1 MYVLIWWKNQIHPF
15 TPFKLRDKPH
25 SKYKKTKSHKK
36 MVVNLQPQCDF
47 CKNQLHHNEKR
58 GLPRRFTIYFDSFC
72 PNPKYDTGLPPIY
85 IVNADCT
92 WFWWRKL
99 VVLLPLKLIFVV
111 NILHNWNNR
120 SAQRIR
126 CAERLFQLCKILTT
140 KISFKGNKTTSLR
153 HQNQVQSAFTMYI
166 GGKPVSYLGFGQN
179 ESK

>member
-1 MYVLIWWKNQIHPF
+1 
-15 TPFKLRDKPH
+15 
-25 SKYKKTKSHKK
+25 

-111 NILHNWNNR
+111 NILLNWNNR

-126 CAERLFQLCKILTT
+126 CAERLFQLSKL
-140 KISFKGNKTTSLR
+140 
-153 HQNQVQSAFTMYI
+153 VQSNVETKF
-166 GGKPVSYLGFGQN
+166 KFKVQN
-179 ESK
+179 EKSKCEYKFEAKCQNNNQLKRFSARCITI

>member
-1 MYVLIWWKNQIHPF
+1 
-15 TPFKLRDKPH
+15 
-25 SKYKKTKSHKK
+25 

-99 VVLLPLKLIFVV
+99 VVLLPLKLIIFV
-111 NILHNWNNR
+111 NIVFNWNNR
-120 SAQRIR
+120 SPLRGTIVSIEQTCTIKCRG
-126 CAERLFQLCKILTT
+126 QNVNSK
-140 KISFKGNKTTSLR
+140 FKMK
-153 HQNQVQSAFTMYI
+153 NQVVNTNSKLDVKI
-166 GGKPVSYLGFGQN
+166 IINWKGFPLDVFN
-179 ESK
+179 FKNFKFVCFLRL